1 MAAVK
6 LDLWL
11 VRHGETEWNAAGR
24 FCGWSDTPLSQRG
37 RAQAR
42 ALRKPLTDQ
51 RFDSFVGSPS
61 IRAVETARLAY
72 GDPILDERLRELDL
86 GDIEGS
92 TWMDCS
98 ADVQERLRDYDTF
111 QAPNGES
118 VSQLSE
124 RALEALRDL
133 GSGRHLVVT
142 HGGVIRLL
150 LGRAGVTRYPD
161 VGSISRMQLTFEDGV
176 PERWECSLLTV

>member
-1 MAAVK
+1 LVAQLK

-24 FCGWSDTPLSQRG
+24 FCGWSDPPLNPEGRSQ
-37 RAQAR
+37 AS
-42 ALRKPLTDQ
+42 ALRKPLTALH
-51 RFDSFVGSPS
+51 FDSFVSSPS
-61 IRAVETARLAY
+61 KRAAETARLAY
-72 GDPILDERLRELDL
+72 GAPLLDERLRELDFGL
-86 GDIEGS
+86 IEGS

-118 VSQLSE
+118 AAQLSE
-124 RALEALRDL
+124 RVLEALLEL
-133 GSGRHLVVT
+133 GSGRHLVFT

-150 LGRAGVTRYPD
+150 LGRAGETSYPP
-161 VGSISRMQLTFEDGV
+161 VGSISRLQLTVEEGV
-176 PERWECSLLTV
+176 PYSWKCARLE

>member
-1 MAAVK
+1 LVAQLK

-24 FCGWSDTPLSQRG
+24 FCGWSDPPLNPEGRSQ
-37 RAQAR
+37 AQ
-42 ALRKPLTDQ
+42 ALRKPLTALH
-51 RFDSFVGSPS
+51 FDSFVSSPS
-61 IRAVETARLAY
+61 KRAAETARLAY
-72 GDPILDERLRELDL
+72 GAPLLDERLRELDFGL
-86 GDIEGS
+86 IEGS

-118 VSQLSE
+118 AAQLSE
-124 RALEALRDL
+124 RVLEALLEL
-133 GSGRHLVVT
+133 GSGRHLVFT

-150 LGRAGVTRYPD
+150 LGRAGETSYPP
-161 VGSISRMQLTFEDGV
+161 VGSISRLQLTVEEGV
-176 PERWECSLLTV
+176 PYSWKCARLE